1 MYMMKFER
9 AGFLN
14 MQILANTSST
24 STEAKTLLQAVSLLF
39 IASEQV
45 PLGKKKGK
53 LIQKGAQPLQA

>member
-45 PLGKKKGK
+45 PLGKKKGN
-53 LIQKGAQPLQA
+53 